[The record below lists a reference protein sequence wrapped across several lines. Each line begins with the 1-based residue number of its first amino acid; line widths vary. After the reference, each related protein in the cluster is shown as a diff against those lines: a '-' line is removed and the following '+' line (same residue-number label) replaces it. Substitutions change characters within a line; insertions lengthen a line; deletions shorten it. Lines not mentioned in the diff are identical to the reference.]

1 MFTSIASR
9 RVKRACAVT
18 MAVACMHFSA
28 ASIAGNEIHRC
39 SDSEGVTYT
48 DRGCGAQAQTVLFTV
63 ASASPSGLQPAVYRE
78 LPVTLGMSPRS
89 VFDALGRPV
98 ETIATLQ
105 GRRLIEY
112 WLYRSAAG
120 GVTRVAFQEGR
131 VSSVQAR

>member
-1 MFTSIASR
+1 MTPSLASP
-9 RVKRACAVT
+9 RVKRACAVI
-18 MAVACMHFSA
+18 AAAACLQFTA

-39 SDSEGVTYT
+39 NDGEGVTYT
-48 DRGCGAQAQTVLFTV
+48 DRACGAQAQSFVLTV
-63 ASASPSGLQPAVYRE
+63 ASAGPGLQPAVDRE

-89 VFDALGRPV
+89 VFEALGRPV

-105 GRRLIEY
+105 GRRLVEY

-120 GVTRVAFQEGR
+120 GVARVAFQEGR